1 MPPGDRRRHVIDRT
15 RLTAPSIL
23 ANTTNTFTCL
33 SDLSVF
39 GFADGRGGGEG
50 ESGAGGGNLFKAD
63 ISVSIKICGAS
74 SQDFLKR
81 RRLRDALG
89 IMEMQSQRGIGLA
102 PGEEITLPQK

>member
-1 MPPGDRRRHVIDRT
+1 MG
-15 RLTAPSIL
+15 
-23 ANTTNTFTCL
+23 
-33 SDLSVF
+33 
-39 GFADGRGGGEG
+39 GGGERG
-50 ESGAGGGNLFKAD
+50 KRGRWGNLFKAD